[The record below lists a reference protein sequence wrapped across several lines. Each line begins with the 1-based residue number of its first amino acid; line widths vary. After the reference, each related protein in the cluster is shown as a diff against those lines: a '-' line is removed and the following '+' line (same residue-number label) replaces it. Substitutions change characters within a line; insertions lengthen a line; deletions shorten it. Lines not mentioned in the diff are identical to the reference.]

1 MSYTIN
7 QVAQR
12 FNISAYTIRYYEKE
26 GLLPFVSR
34 NKSGIREFTDSDI
47 NIFTTICC
55 LKNTGMSIK
64 EIGRYIG
71 WLMEGTSSID
81 ERKNFLLKHR
91 NEVLKQIST
100 LEDNLKQIDLKIET
114 YQSPDAVRIIN
125 ESIKFISEEKRLLG
139 LQSTFNKHFTDGYGE
154 A

>member
-34 NKSGIREFTDSDI
+34 NKSGIRQFTDSDI
-47 NIFTTICC
+47 NIFATICC

-71 WLMEGTSSID
+71 WLMEGASSID
-81 ERKNFLLKHR
+81 EREKLLSEHR
-91 NEVLKQIST
+91 KEVLKQIST

-114 YQSPDAVRIIN
+114 YQSPDAARIIN
-125 ESIKFISEEKRLLG
+125 ESIKFVSEEKRSLG
-139 LQSTFNKHFTDGYGE
+139 LQSTFDK
-154 A
+154 